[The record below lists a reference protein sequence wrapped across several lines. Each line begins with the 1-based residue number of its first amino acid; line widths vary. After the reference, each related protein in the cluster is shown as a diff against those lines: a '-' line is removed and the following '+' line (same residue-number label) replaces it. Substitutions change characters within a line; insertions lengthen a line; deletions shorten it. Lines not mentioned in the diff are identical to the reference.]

1 MGFAGN
7 TIRALYGLKDP
18 TKTDDDSTYSE
29 TLSSSTKILGS
40 IFEQMQ
46 KVRAQELENRSNEE
60 KNKSDK
66 NKQDDK
72 FNEELIKALSVRRK
86 PKKKRPT
93 EKKEEPTKKAEE
105 KKEETKPPEKKKEEP
120 TKKVEEKKEE
130 TKPPEKKKEEPTK
143 KVEEKKVEE
152 PKPKVEEKKVET
164 KPPPEKKIEET
175 KPKVEPEK
183 PKVEAPKVEPAPVAP
198 TKPKV
203 EAPKVEP
210 APAAPTK
217 LPPKELPKPT
227 ADKVTTTTSKP
238 APIGGAASKL
248 PGVAGLIISTL
259 ISSGITS
266 PKAQANILAQVKEES
281 QFVPKSEDLFY
292 RNAAAIQGTFGKS
305 RIPTLEFA
313 QQFVSKDGDNRSEQ
327 LANHVYAKTSGNSTP
342 GDGFKYRGR
351 GFIQITGKDA
361 YKSLGDYLKVDLLSN
376 PDLLNSTEIAAK
388 SIPWFFLIYKKG
400 ISKGDPKNLEDISLV
415 SKSVGFADPSG
426 EKKIKRAKLAL
437 EIESYDSPPPAVPAK
452 IPEIDQLSKENK
464 QLKEE
469 STPQNQTIVNNRTVP
484 PTTNETVVVNGN
496 KPNDQGA
503 LQRKTQ

>member
-1 MGFAGN
+1 MSISSALKSTVSGLMGFAGN

-18 TKTDDDSTYSE
+18 TKPDDDSTYSE

-46 KVRAQELENRSNEE
+46 KVRVQELSNRTNEE
-60 KNKSDK
+60 KQKSDK
-66 NKQDDK
+66 SKQDDK

-86 PKKKRPT
+86 LKKKRPV
-93 EKKEEPTKKAEE
+93 E
-105 KKEETKPPEKKKEEP
+105 KKEEP

-143 KVEEKKVEE
+143 KTEEKKVEE
-152 PKPKVEEKKVET
+152 TKPKVEEKKVET
-164 KPPPEKKIEET
+164 KPPPEKKVEEP

-198 TKPKV
+198 TK
-203 EAPKVEP
+203 
-210 APAAPTK
+210 

-227 ADKVTTTTSKP
+227 ADKVTTTTPKP

-266 PKAQANILAQVKEES
+266 VKAQANILAQVKEES

-376 PDLLNSTEIAAK
+376 PDLLNNTEIAAK

-469 STPQNQTIVNNRTVP
+469 STPQNQTIVNNRTIQ

>member
-1 MGFAGN
+1 MSISSALKSTVSGLMGFAGN

-40 IFEQMQ
+40 IFEQIQ

-66 NKQDDK
+66 SKQDDK

-86 PKKKRPT
+86 PKKKRPVG
-93 EKKEEPTKKAEE
+93 KKEEPTKKAEE

-120 TKKVEEKKEE
+120 TKKA
-130 TKPPEKKKEEPTK
+130 
-143 KVEEKKVEE
+143 EEKKVEE
-152 PKPKVEEKKVET
+152 TKPKVEEKKVET
-164 KPPPEKKIEET
+164 KPPPEKKVEET

-198 TKPKV
+198 TK
-203 EAPKVEP
+203 
-210 APAAPTK
+210 

-227 ADKVTTTTSKP
+227 ADKVTTTTPKP

-266 PKAQANILAQVKEES
+266 VKAQANILAQVKEES

-376 PDLLNSTEIAAK
+376 PDLLNNTEIAAK

-437 EIESYDSPPPAVPAK
+437 EIESYDLPPPAVPAK

-464 QLKEE
+464 DLKDS
-469 STPQNQTIVNNRTVP
+469 STPQNQTIVNNRTVQS
-484 PTTNETVVVNGN
+484 TTNETVVVNGN

>member
-1 MGFAGN
+1 MSISSALKSTVSGLMGFAGN
-7 TIRALYGLKDP
+7 TIRALYGLKDS

-46 KVRAQELENRSNEE
+46 KVRVQELENRSNEE

-66 NKQDDK
+66 SKQDDK

-86 PKKKRPT
+86 PKKKRPVG
-93 EKKEEPTKKAEE
+93 KKEEPTKKAEE

-120 TKKVEEKKEE
+120 I
-130 TKPPEKKKEEPTK
+130 K

-152 PKPKVEEKKVET
+152 TKPKVEEKKVET

-198 TKPKV
+198 TK
-203 EAPKVEP
+203 
-210 APAAPTK
+210 

-227 ADKVTTTTSKP
+227 ADKVTTTTPKP

-266 PKAQANILAQVKEES
+266 VKAQANILAQVKEES

-376 PDLLNSTEIAAK
+376 PDLLNNTEIAAK

-437 EIESYDSPPPAVPAK
+437 EIESYDLPPPAVPAK

-464 QLKEE
+464 DLKDS
-469 STPQNQTIVNNRTVP
+469 STPQNQTIVNNRTVQS
-484 PTTNETVVVNGN
+484 TTNETVVVNGN
-496 KPNDQGA
+496 KPSDQGA

>member
-1 MGFAGN
+1 MSISSALKSTVSGLMGFAGN

-18 TKTDDDSTYSE
+18 TKPDDDSTYSE

-66 NKQDDK
+66 SKQDDK

-86 PKKKRPT
+86 PKKKRPV

-120 TKKVEEKKEE
+120 TKKA
-130 TKPPEKKKEEPTK
+130 
-143 KVEEKKVEE
+143 EEKKVEE
-152 PKPKVEEKKVET
+152 TKPKVEEKKVET

-183 PKVEAPKVEPAPVAP
+183 PKVEAPKVEPAPP
-198 TKPKV
+198 
-203 EAPKVEP
+203 
-210 APAAPTK
+210 APTK

-227 ADKVTTTTSKP
+227 ADKVTTTTPKP

-266 PKAQANILAQVKEES
+266 VKAQANILAQVKEES

-292 RNAAAIQGTFGKS
+292 RNAAAIQNTFGKS

-376 PDLLNSTEIAAK
+376 PDLLNNTEIAAK

-437 EIESYDSPPPAVPAK
+437 EIESYDSPPATVPTK
-452 IPEIDQLSKENK
+452 LPEIDQLSKENK

-469 STPQNQTIVNNRTVP
+469 STPQNQTIVNNRTVQ
-484 PTTNETVVVNGN
+484 PTTNETVVVSGN